1 MPHIQSPGRRGDAT
15 HPLERKNENYSSIEE
30 PLSKGDDGMR
40 TIFYIAAA
48 IYIAAA
54 SCAWAGTFD
63 GLAAA
68 ASAKPPTP
76 LFMQPGTIVKTE
88 FKSNIRPDTDADL
101 EADFASV
108 AQAGAKNRNQ

>member
-1 MPHIQSPGRRGDAT
+1 
-15 HPLERKNENYSSIEE
+15 
-30 PLSKGDDGMR
+30 MR

-76 LFMQPGTIVKTE
+76 LFLQPGSIVKTE
-88 FKSNIRPDTDADL
+88 FKSNIRTDSDADL
-101 EADFASV
+101 EADFSSV
-108 AQAGAKNRNQ
+108 AQACGQEAGTRRSPSPRSLTGKDDPVRWPLLPRPNSLTDLPRKNGCG